1 MPFLHYCRGI
11 RFFFF
16 ISRRQQ
22 EQYVQTA
29 GREPLT
35 HTKKGITLI
44 VYICKI
50 TNLNL
55 Y

>member
-1 MPFLHYCRGI
+1 MPFLHYRRGI

-16 ISRRQQ
+16 LSRRQL
-22 EQYVQTA
+22 EQYAQTA

-44 VYICKI
+44 MYICKMA
-50 TNLNL
+50 NLN
-55 Y
+55 